1 MKPEI
6 RFEGFDDDW
15 EQRKLGEITSYEASS
30 YSANQFKNK
39 EPNGDYPLFDANNLV
54 TLTNEY
60 DQEEKYISIIKD
72 GAGVGRVQL
81 RPAKSSVIGTMGYI
95 KKQGS
100 DLDFIFYI
108 MQQLNIVAYVTGSTI
123 PHIYYKD
130 YSNENFFV
138 PSLREQK
145 QISRF
150 LKTIDNLITLH
161 QRKLERL
168 TKYKDTMLEKMFPK
182 EGEIVPELR
191 FSGFTDPWEQR
202 KFEDV
207 FVKLQS
213 NSLSWAQLNYEQGI
227 ANNVH
232 YGDILIKFG
241 EYLDVGKEELP
252 YINNDTLVNKY
263 RASFLENGDII
274 FADAAED
281 ETVGKCTEI
290 QGLTTQ
296 IVISGLHT
304 IPCRP
309 IQSFAKGY
317 LGYYLNSK
325 TYHNQLLPLIQGT
338 KVSSI
343 SRSSL
348 NETYVIYP
356 KNIEEQTKIGLFFN
370 NLDNLIT
377 LHQHKLEKFK
387 NMKKALLD
395 KMFV

>member
-1 MKPEI
+1 
-6 RFEGFDDDW
+6 
-15 EQRKLGEITSYEASS
+15 
-30 YSANQFKNK
+30 
-39 EPNGDYPLFDANNLV
+39 
-54 TLTNEY
+54 
-60 DQEEKYISIIKD
+60 
-72 GAGVGRVQL
+72 
-81 RPAKSSVIGTMGYI
+81 
-95 KKQGS
+95 
-100 DLDFIFYI
+100 
-108 MQQLNIVAYVTGSTI
+108 
-123 PHIYYKD
+123 
-130 YSNENFFV
+130 
-138 PSLREQK
+138 
-145 QISRF
+145 
-150 LKTIDNLITLH
+150 
-161 QRKLERL
+161 
-168 TKYKDTMLEKMFPK
+168 MLEKMFPK